1 MSVPL
6 QSQKKKDLE
15 NRMKFYFAPMEGITT
30 YIYRNAHHKHYG
42 GIEKYYAPF
51 VSPGPDQGISMKEAK
66 DVLPEKNLGVP
77 MIPQIMTNRSV
88 DFIKACQVMQNL
100 GYKELNFNLGC
111 PSGTVVSKRKGS
123 GFLAHPDELNRFLE
137 EVFNDPMIVNKE
149 VEISIKTRTG
159 KASQEEWPRL
169 MEIYNQ
175 YPMKELIIH
184 PRVREDFYKNTPSW
198 ESFAHAVEISK
209 IPLVFNGDIFRVSE
223 FLAFAERFP
232 QIEAIMLGRGIIRN
246 PELAEQ
252 IFALYDGVETRVT
265 GPEHGG
271 GFVGERLPL
280 SETQR
285 TIEVKGTISAQA
297 KAAAKADQFDK
308 KRFRAFHDELIEEY
322 TEYMYGEKPV
332 LYKMKELWFYMMS
345 MFPECGNLEKK
356 VKKTNRLDEYQTY
369 MDELFS

>member
-1 MSVPL
+1 
-6 QSQKKKDLE
+6 
-15 NRMKFYFAPMEGITT
+15 MKFYFAPMEGITT
-30 YIYRNAHHKHYG
+30 YIYRNAHHKHYD

-51 VSPGPDQGISMKEAK
+51 VSPGPDQGLSMKEVK
-66 DVLPEKNLGVP
+66 DVLPEKNQGVP

-88 DFIKACQVMQNL
+88 DFIKACQVMQEL
-100 GYKELNFNLGC
+100 GYRELNFNLGC

-123 GFLAHPDELNRFLE
+123 GFLAYPDDLNRFLE

-149 VEISIKTRTG
+149 VEISIKTRAG
-159 KASQEEWPRL
+159 KTSHEEWPRL

-184 PRVREDFYKNTPSW
+184 PRVQQDLYKNTPSW
-198 ESFAHAVEISK
+198 EAFAHAVEISK
-209 IPLVFNGDIFRVSE
+209 IPLVFNGDIFRVPE

-246 PELAEQ
+246 PELAER
-252 IFALYDGVETRVT
+252 IFAGD
-265 GPEHGG
+265 
-271 GFVGERLPL
+271 
-280 SETQR
+280 
-285 TIEVKGTISAQA
+285 TIPDV
-297 KAAAKADQFDK
+297 FDK

-322 TEYMYGEKPV
+322 KEYMYGEKPV

-345 MFPECGNLEKK
+345 MFPGNEKLEKK
-356 VKKTNRLDEYQTY
+356 IKKTNRLDEYCTY

>member
-1 MSVPL
+1 M
-6 QSQKKKDLE
+6 
-15 NRMKFYFAPMEGITT
+15 RFYFAPMEGITT

-66 DVLPEKNLGVP
+66 DVLPEKNLGIP

-111 PSGTVVSKRKGS
+111 PSGTVVSKKKGS
-123 GFLAHPDELNRFLE
+123 GFLAYPDELNHFLE
-137 EVFNDPMIVNKE
+137 DVFNDPMIVNKE
-149 VEISIKTRTG
+149 VEISIKTRAG

-209 IPLVFNGDIFRVSE
+209 VPLVFNGDIFRGPE
-223 FLAFAERFP
+223 YLAFVEQFP
-232 QIEAIMLGRGIIRN
+232 QIDAIMLGRGIIRN
-246 PELAEQ
+246 PELAERIQ
-252 IFALYDGVETRVT
+252 NGDT
-265 GPEHGG
+265 
-271 GFVGERLPL
+271 
-280 SETQR
+280 
-285 TIEVKGTISAQA
+285 
-297 KAAAKADQFDK
+297 AADAFDK

-345 MFPECGNLEKK
+345 MFSEKEK
-356 VKKTNRLDEYQTY
+356 LYKKIMKTNRLDEYRGY